1 MTLPSGLTD
10 ADDQRQDPPAR
21 RTWRSGM
28 ENRIA
33 QLRYVILLWLSGCVL
48 LGLVSWACFEI
59 GFNQVAAESA
69 YLIVIVLLSL
79 MDSFATSIFLSIVAV
94 ACLDFFFIKPIF
106 TFEIQFNE
114 DLPGLVAFLITSLV
128 ITALVRHVRKL
139 AEVKREQVELLDLT
153 FDTVIVR
160 DMNGVIKY
168 WNRGAEELYGWK
180 RGEAVGKVIH
190 S

>member
-79 MDSFATSIFLSIVAV
+79 MDSFATSIFLS
-94 ACLDFFFIKPIF
+94 
-106 TFEIQFNE
+106 
-114 DLPGLVAFLITSLV
+114 
-128 ITALVRHVRKL
+128 R
-139 AEVKREQVELLDLT
+139 
-153 FDTVIVR
+153 
-160 DMNGVIKY
+160 
-168 WNRGAEELYGWK
+168 
-180 RGEAVGKVIH
+180 
-190 S
+190 